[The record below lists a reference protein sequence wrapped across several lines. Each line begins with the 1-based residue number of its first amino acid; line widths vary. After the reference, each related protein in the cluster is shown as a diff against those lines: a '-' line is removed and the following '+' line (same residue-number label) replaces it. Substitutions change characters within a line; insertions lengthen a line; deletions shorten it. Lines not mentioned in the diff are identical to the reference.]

1 MKQPEAILNS
11 ITIGAQTDFNE
22 ILSFPRS
29 TQTNK
34 IILKDVGSET
44 IKALKDPYN
53 LFRRTQFLL
62 PNLISG
68 ALIGAGT

>member
-1 MKQPEAILNS
+1 MKQPEVILNNTTAGS
-11 ITIGAQTDFNE
+11 QTDLNE

-34 IILKDVGSET
+34 IILKDVSSET
-44 IKALKDPYN
+44 VKPKDPFN

>member
-1 MKQPEAILNS
+1 MNQPEVILNNKTEGS
-11 ITIGAQTDFNE
+11 QTDLNE

-34 IILKDVGSET
+34 IILKDVSSET
-44 IKALKDPYN
+44 VKVKDPFN

-62 PNLISG
+62 PNLLSG